1 MSESGYMCQGPD
13 IDSFWESGNFLLV
26 GIGYLL
32 GQGYQACMGI
42 ISCWPSKTR
51 LNNNEKPLK
60 LLIGLFLLF
69 PH

>member
-13 IDSFWESGNFLLV
+13 IDSFGSQVILV

-32 GQGYQACMGI
+32 GQGYQACMGT